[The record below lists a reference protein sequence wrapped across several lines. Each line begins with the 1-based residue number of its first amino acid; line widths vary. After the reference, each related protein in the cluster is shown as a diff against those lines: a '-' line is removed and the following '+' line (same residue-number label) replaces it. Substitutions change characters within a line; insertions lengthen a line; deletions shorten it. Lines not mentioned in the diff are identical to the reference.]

1 VARKITP
8 RERLLL
14 LIAAAVVLLFF
25 TARPFFQRLADFGP
39 RSERLFSEKTAVIAA
54 YREAVGREGG
64 LRAEAE
70 SLGTKIATFEEALLP
85 GATPPL
91 AAADLQML
99 LKQLADK
106 AGLKIQSEKILAH
119 VRKDAYLE
127 IPVQIVATG
136 DIRTVKEFLVGVESS
151 PVVIAVQD
159 MSLRVVKRRQFVPET
174 RTYLD
179 ISDLQA
185 NMTLVGLIPAERA

>member
-1 VARKITP
+1 MARKITP

-14 LIAAAVVLLFF
+14 LIAAAAVLLFF
-25 TARPFFQRLADFGP
+25 TARPLFPRLADFGP
-39 RSERLFSEKTAVIAA
+39 RSERLLSEKAAVIAA

-70 SLGTKIATFEEALLP
+70 GLGTRIAAFEEALLP

-106 AGLKIQSEKILAH
+106 SGLKIQSEKILAH

-179 ISDLQA
+179 VSDLQA

>member
-1 VARKITP
+1 VARRITP

-25 TARPFFQRLADFGP
+25 TARPLFLRLADFGP
-39 RSERLFSEKTAVIAA
+39 RSERLLSEKAAVIAA

-70 SLGTKIATFEEALLP
+70 GLGTRIAAFEEALLP

-151 PVVIAVQD
+151 PIVIAVQD

-179 ISDLQA
+179 VSDLQA

>member
-1 VARKITP
+1 VARSLTP

-14 LIAAAVVLLFF
+14 LCAAAFGVLFF
-25 TARPFFQRLADFGP
+25 AGRPLLLRLADFGP
-39 RSERLFSEKTAVIAA
+39 RSERLLAEKSAVIAA
-54 YREAVGREGG
+54 YRQAVGREGG
-64 LRAEAE
+64 LKGEEE
-70 SLGTKIATFEEALLP
+70 SLGTRITAFEEALLP

-91 AAADLQML
+91 AAAELQTR
-99 LKQLADK
+99 LKQLADR

-136 DIRTVKEFLVGVESS
+136 DIRTVKEFIVGVESS
-151 PVVIAVQD
+151 PVVIAVQEL
-159 MSLRVVKRRQFVPET
+159 SLRVVKRRQFVPET
-174 RTYLD
+174 RSYLD

-185 NMTLVGLIPAERA
+185 NMTLVGLIPGERA

>member
-1 VARKITP
+1 VARRITP

-14 LIAAAVVLLFF
+14 LITAAAVLLFF

-70 SLGTKIATFEEALLP
+70 SLGTKIAAFEEALLP